1 MLAPI
6 GDMHSLATMTRD
18 EVEKTCR
25 HHTFSSYLGN
35 HISLCRILSRLK
47 MYVDGRDTGIAPHL
61 IMEGFW
67 ESWISQWMAKIIQ
80 PGFVCIDIG
89 ANLGYF
95 SLLMSELCHGGESGI
110 AVAAEPNPPIC
121 HLLGLSQNV
130 HTRRFTVVPKAISNY
145 TGEAVLTIPGMSF
158 GGATIKTN
166 DPAPDREQVK
176 VLTITLDDLVTELKL
191 PRVDMIKID
200 VEGEEPAVFE
210 GMEKTLVH
218 NPNIQIVME
227 YSPSIYYEKKEPFT
241 KYLIDR
247 FNIHLIRDNANVERL
262 EESAV
267 KNLMQINNHTDFYLT
282 QKTK

>member
-6 GDMHSLATMTRD
+6 GDMHSLATITRD
-18 EVEKTCR
+18 ELEKTCR
-25 HHTFSSYLGN
+25 HHTFSAYLGN
-35 HISLCRILSRLK
+35 HVLLCRILSRLK

-80 PGFVCIDIG
+80 PGFVCIDVG

-110 AVAAEPNPPIC
+110 AVAVEPNPPIC
-121 HLLGLSQNV
+121 HLLGLSQSL
-130 HTRRFTVVPKAISNY
+130 HTRRFTVMNKAISSY

-166 DPAPDREQVK
+166 DPAPDREQVR
-176 VLTITLDDLVTELKL
+176 VSTITLDDLVAELKL
-191 PRVDMIKID
+191 PRVDVIKID

-210 GMEKTLVH
+210 GMEKTLAY
-218 NPNIQIVME
+218 NPNMQIVME
-227 YSPSIYYEKKEPFT
+227 YSPSIYYEKKESFT
-241 KYLIDR
+241 NYLLNR
-247 FNIHLIRDNANVERL
+247 FNIHLVKDNATVERI
-262 EESAV
+262 EEGAV

-282 QKTK
+282 QKRK